1 MIMPV
6 SLDAAARVV
15 QLALTPIFLL
25 AGLGTLLSVFSARL
39 ARIADRVDRLTED
52 PGANQVRLARLRLR
66 SRLLDVAVLLGA
78 LSGAMTCC
86 AALTLFLGVLGNAG
100 SALLLF
106 SLFGGA
112 LLCAVAALMIFAVET
127 VLSGQTVRAEARAG
141 IAQSLIGSKT
151 LPGRGVDR
159 VTCEASPR
167 SGIGR
172 AGP

>member
-1 MIMPV
+1 MAMPA

-52 PGANQVRLARLRLR
+52 PGANHLQLARLRLR
-66 SRLLDVAVLLGA
+66 SRLLDGAVLLGA

-112 LLCAVAALMIFAVET
+112 LLCAVAALMVFSIET

-141 IAQSLIGSKT
+141 ALQPSMGSKT
-151 LPGRGVDR
+151 PPDR
-159 VTCEASPR
+159 AVGQTT
-167 SGIGR
+167 
-172 AGP
+172 